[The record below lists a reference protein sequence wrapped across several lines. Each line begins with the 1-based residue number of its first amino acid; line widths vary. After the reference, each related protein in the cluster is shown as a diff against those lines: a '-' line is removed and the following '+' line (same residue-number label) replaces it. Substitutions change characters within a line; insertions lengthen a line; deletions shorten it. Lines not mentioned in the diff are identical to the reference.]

1 MIMIEVILTQ
11 NDTWHVF
18 LSIMVFLGYM
28 PSSGI
33 IESYG
38 SFIPIFLRNYHTFS
52 ILVVSIYKAALFI
65 IART

>member
-1 MIMIEVILTQ
+1 MTEVILTQ

-18 LSIMVFLGYM
+18 LSIMVFLGCM

-38 SFIPIFLRNYHTFS
+38 SFIPSFLRNYHTVFHTGCINLQS
-52 ILVVSIYKAALFI
+52 
-65 IART
+65 

>member
-11 NDTWHVF
+11 NDTRRVF

-28 PSSGI
+28 SSSGI

-38 SFIPIFLRNYHTFS
+38 SFIPSFLRNYHTF
-52 ILVVSIYKAALFI
+52 F
-65 IART
+65 RTGCINLQSSTFYNS